1 MGIGKRGKRMEKGR
15 GGEGS
20 PPHFLLTT
28 LTTVGLCET
37 TLPTNKQYRYTTPRG
52 AFNNS
57 YDENSKTSS
66 FFYYGIFSKG
76 KQLTVVNTP
85 SPPAAP
91 LSADEPVDA

>member
-1 MGIGKRGKRMEKGR
+1 MGRGKRGKRMEKGR

-20 PPHFLLTT
+20 PPPHFLLTT

-37 TLPTNKQYRYTTPRG
+37 TLPTNKQYRCTTPRG

-66 FFYYGIFSKG
+66 FFLLWYI
-76 KQLTVVNTP
+76 
-85 SPPAAP
+85 
-91 LSADEPVDA
+91 